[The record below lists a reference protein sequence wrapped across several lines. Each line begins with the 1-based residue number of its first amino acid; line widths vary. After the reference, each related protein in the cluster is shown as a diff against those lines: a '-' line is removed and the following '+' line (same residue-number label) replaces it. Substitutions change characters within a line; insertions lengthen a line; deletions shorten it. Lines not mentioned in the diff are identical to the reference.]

1 MHLKEGFRWIL
12 VKNFEKIETAL
23 YGISVMK
30 EALYRNYTVLVEGV
44 ISGELKEPE
53 TIREILHGISEFLGE
68 ERFRELERRLCR
80 YVEENLPEISVWRL
94 R

>member
-1 MHLKEGFRWIL
+1 MDFS
-12 VKNFEKIETAL
+12 KNFEKIETAL

-30 EALYRNYTVLVEGV
+30 EALYRNYTALVEGV
-44 ISGELKEPE
+44 ISPQLKEPE
-53 TIREILHGISEFLGE
+53 TIREILHGISEFLEE

-80 YVEENLPEISVWRL
+80 YVEENFPEISVWRL